1 MAVHGTDSGIFS
13 KRQYFFKMT
22 KHKPACSSVLLL
34 VDLELWLSRRLLM
47 SKKVWAAG
55 QWQLK
60 FFLVPFKL
68 G

>member
-1 MAVHGTDSGIFS
+1 MFTDSGIFS

-22 KHKPACSSVLLL
+22 KHNPDLFFSAVVSGLRTL
-34 VDLELWLSRRLLM
+34 VVEKIPDVK
-47 SKKVWAAG
+47 KKVWATG